1 MDLKE
6 QPGASERQA
15 HSWVDH
21 REDGQLLVDPL
32 VPHFANVDQEALRE
46 ASSDMEANRLLTP
59 GPTSSTE

>member
-1 MDLKE
+1 MDLRE
-6 QPGASERQA
+6 PPGASERQV

-32 VPHFANVDQEALRE
+32 VPHFANMDQGALRE

-59 GPTSSTE
+59 GPTSITE